1 MTMSLDEM
9 KARQKRIRNFSIVAH
24 IDHGKSTLA
33 DRILEMTDS
42 ISKREMK
49 NQILDDM
56 PLERERGITIKLN
69 AVALTY
75 HAKDGQDY
83 IFHLIDT
90 PGHVDFSYEV
100 SRSLAACE
108 GAILVVDAT
117 QGVEAQTLAN
127 VYLALDNNL
136 EILPVINKIDLPSAD
151 PEGTKKQIEDE
162 IGLDTSETVDVSA
175 KTGLGVD
182 KVLEKIVHDVPAPTG
197 DLTAPL
203 KALIFDSKYDDYR
216 GVVLSVR
223 VFEGTVKKG
232 DRIRLM
238 NSGTE
243 YEVAEVGINSP
254 KPLARDVLMAGDVG
268 YITAAIKDIKDTRV
282 GDTVTNADRPT
293 DKPLEGYRQMTPMVY
308 AGLYPTDN
316 AKFNDLR
323 DALEK
328 LQLNDAALTFEPE
341 SSRALGFGFRCGFLG
356 LLHMDVVQE
365 RLEREFNLD
374 LITTAPSVTYHVDLA
389 DGTMK
394 EVENPAE
401 MPDASAIKDIKEPY
415 VQASIMVPNDY
426 VGPVMELCQRKRGI
440 FDTMEYLSDTRVNVI
455 YHIPLSEIIFDFFD
469 KLKSSTRGYAS
480 LDYEIDDYKPSN
492 LVKIDILLNG
502 DKVDALSFIAHK
514 DFAVER
520 GRDITSKLKK
530 IIPRQNFEIP
540 IQAAIGSKI
549 IARTNIKAYRKD
561 VTARIHTGD
570 PDRRAKLLEKQKRG
584 KKRMK
589 AVGKVDIPQ
598 EAFMAVLKTDEQLD
612 DK

>member
-49 NQILDDM
+49 NQVLDDM

-127 VYLALDNNL
+127 VYLALDNDL

-162 IGLDTSETVDVSA
+162 IGLDTSEAVDVSA

-182 KVLEKIVHDVPAPTG
+182 NVLEKIVKDVPAPTG

-232 DRIRLM
+232 DKIRLM

-293 DKPLEGYRQMTPMVY
+293 EKPLEGYRQMTPMVY

-341 SSRALGFGFRCGFLG
+341 SSQALGFGFRCGFLG

-389 DGTMK
+389 DGSMK

-401 MPDASAIKDIKEPY
+401 MPDASSIKDIKEPY
-415 VQASIMVPNDY
+415 VRASIMVPNDY

-514 DFAVER
+514 DFAAER